1 MKATSTSL
9 FLLAALSIGIGL
21 AAVPQRAEAATI
33 AAVEYIDDRNP
44 ANDARNLRRIRFDGY
59 TLNFTGNDAVIENQN
74 QIDADF
80 GFFNANDVTYAH
92 RIGWLGVK
100 TFTGGL
106 LEIFAGGVGNGPGPG
121 DNDNV
126 RIEAGSVFLGP
137 LNAGTGWTMF
147 ELTGPQITAFLAD
160 NVLDV
165 FINKRP
171 NDPGDQIEVRASV
184 LTLSYEVPDSG
195 STLVLLVCSVLAVEG
210 LRRRMAAF
218 KRSVEA

>member
-1 MKATSTSL
+1 MST
-9 FLLAALSIGIGL
+9 LLEQEIQSQPEVVA
-21 AAVPQRAEAATI
+21 
-33 AAVEYIDDRNP
+33 
-44 ANDARNLRRIRFDGY
+44 
-59 TLNFTGNDAVIENQN
+59 
-74 QIDADF
+74 
-80 GFFNANDVTYAH
+80 
-92 RIGWLGVK
+92 
-100 TFTGGL
+100 GL
-106 LEIFAGGVGNGPGPG
+106 L
-121 DNDNV
+121 D
-126 RIEAGSVFLGP
+126 S
-137 LNAGTGWTMF
+137 

-218 KRSVEA
+218 KGSVEA